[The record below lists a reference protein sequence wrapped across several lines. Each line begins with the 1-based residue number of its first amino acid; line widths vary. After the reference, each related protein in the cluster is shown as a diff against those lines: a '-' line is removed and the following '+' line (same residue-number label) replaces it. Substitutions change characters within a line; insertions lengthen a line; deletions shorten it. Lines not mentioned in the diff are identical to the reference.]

1 MTNINRKFFSKIGLN
16 YTFFGVFAIIMQII
30 IINII
35 GFTNPIIL
43 NDINLTSI
51 IASVCNYILPLPIF
65 LYLMNKL
72 EKQEINSNKLTIKK
86 FIVYIAI
93 SLTLMWVGN
102 LIGLTITEILGNL
115 IQSEIANPIVETID
129 SSSVYTNLLLM
140 VIMAPIFEE
149 IIFRKLLIDRTIKYG
164 KGVSILLSALI
175 FGLFHGNLNQFFY
188 AFLIGGFFA
197 YVYIKTG
204 KIIYTILLAFL
215 IGGFFAYVYIKTGK
229 IIYTILLHLTVN
241 FFGSIISV
249 IVGNSLNNMNTMANL
264 PIADAGIIIIYFLIY
279 VLIVIVGVIGLLKNY
294 KKISLLKDNLIK
306 KPYTTSLI
314 NVGMIC
320 FYIYVTYI
328 FLM

>member
-35 GFTNPIIL
+35 GFANPIIL

-72 EKQEINSNKLTIKK
+72 EKQEIHSNKLTIKK

-93 SLTLMWVGN
+93 SLTLMWIGN

-188 AFLIGGFFA
+188 
-197 YVYIKTG
+197 
-204 KIIYTILLAFL
+204 AFL

>member
-35 GFTNPIIL
+35 GFANPIIL

-72 EKQEINSNKLTIKK
+72 EKQEIHSNKLTIKK

-204 KIIYTILLAFL
+204 KIIYTI
-215 IGGFFAYVYIKTGK
+215 I
-229 IIYTILLHLTVN
+229 LHLTVN

>member
-86 FIVYIAI
+86 FIVYISL
-93 SLTLMWVGN
+93 SLTLMWIGN

-129 SSSVYTNLLLM
+129 SSSIYTNLLLM

-204 KIIYTILLAFL
+204 KIIYTILL
-215 IGGFFAYVYIKTGK
+215 
-229 IIYTILLHLTVN
+229 HLTVN

-264 PIADAGIIIIYFLIY
+264 PIADAGILIIYFLIY
-279 VLIVIVGVIGLLKNY
+279 VLIVIIGVIGLLKNY

-306 KPYTTSLI
+306 KPYITSLI
-314 NVGMIC
+314 NGGMIC

>member
-93 SLTLMWVGN
+93 SLTLMWIGN

-129 SSSVYTNLLLM
+129 SSSIYTNLLLM

-204 KIIYTILLAFL
+204 KIIYTILL
-215 IGGFFAYVYIKTGK
+215 
-229 IIYTILLHLTVN
+229 HLTVN

-264 PIADAGIIIIYFLIY
+264 PIADAGILIIYFLVY

-306 KPYTTSLI
+306 KPYITSLI
-314 NVGMIC
+314 NMGMIC

>member
-204 KIIYTILLAFL
+204 KIIYTILL
-215 IGGFFAYVYIKTGK
+215 
-229 IIYTILLHLTVN
+229 HLTVN

-306 KPYTTSLI
+306 KPYTTSLL

-320 FYIYVTYI
+320 FYIYITYL
-328 FLM
+328 FLI

>member
-93 SLTLMWVGN
+93 SLTLMWIGN

-115 IQSEIANPIVETID
+115 IQNEIANPIVETIN
-129 SSSVYTNLLLM
+129 SSSIYTNLLLM

-204 KIIYTILLAFL
+204 KIIYTILL
-215 IGGFFAYVYIKTGK
+215 
-229 IIYTILLHLTVN
+229 HLTVN

-264 PIADAGIIIIYFLIY
+264 PIADAGILIIYFLVY

-306 KPYTTSLI
+306 KPYITSLI

-320 FYIYVTYI
+320 FYIYVIYL

>member
-16 YTFFGVFAIIMQII
+16 YTFFGVFAILMQII

-93 SLTLMWVGN
+93 SLTLMWIGN

-129 SSSVYTNLLLM
+129 SSSIYTNLLLM

-188 AFLIGGFFA
+188 AFI
-197 YVYIKTG
+197 
-204 KIIYTILLAFL
+204 

-249 IVGNSLNNMNTMANL
+249 IVGNSLNNINAMESI
-264 PIADAGIIIIYFLIY
+264 PIADAGIIIIYFLVY

-314 NVGMIC
+314 NIGMIC
-320 FYIYVTYI
+320 FYIYVIYL

>member
-1 MTNINRKFFSKIGLN
+1 
-16 YTFFGVFAIIMQII
+16 MQII

-35 GFTNPIIL
+35 GFANPIIL
-43 NDINLTSI
+43 NDINLISVI
-51 IASVCNYILPLPIF
+51 GSVCNYILPLPIF

-93 SLTLMWVGN
+93 SLTLMWIGN

-129 SSSVYTNLLLM
+129 SSSIYTNLLLM

-188 AFLIGGFFA
+188 AFI
-197 YVYIKTG
+197 
-204 KIIYTILLAFL
+204 

-229 IIYTILLHLTVN
+229 IIYTILLHLTIN

-249 IVGNSLNNMNTMANL
+249 IVGNSLNNINAMESI
-264 PIADAGIIIIYFLIY
+264 PIADAGIIIIYFLVY

-314 NVGMIC
+314 NIGMIC
-320 FYIYVTYI
+320 FYIYVIYL

>member
-93 SLTLMWVGN
+93 SLTLMWIGN

-129 SSSVYTNLLLM
+129 SSSIYTNLLLM

-204 KIIYTILLAFL
+204 KIIYTILL
-215 IGGFFAYVYIKTGK
+215 
-229 IIYTILLHLTVN
+229 HLTVN

-264 PIADAGIIIIYFLIY
+264 PIADAGILIIYFLVY

-314 NVGMIC
+314 NIGMIC
-320 FYIYVTYI
+320 FYIYVIYL

>member
-35 GFTNPIIL
+35 GFANPIIL

-93 SLTLMWVGN
+93 ALTLMWIGN

-115 IQSEIANPIVETID
+115 IQNEIANPIVETIN
-129 SSSVYTNLLLM
+129 SSSIYTNLLLM

-204 KIIYTILLAFL
+204 KIIYTILL
-215 IGGFFAYVYIKTGK
+215 
-229 IIYTILLHLTVN
+229 HLTVN

-249 IVGNSLNNMNTMANL
+249 IVGNSLNNINAMESI
-264 PIADAGIIIIYFLIY
+264 PIADAGIIIIYFLVY

-314 NVGMIC
+314 NIGMIC
-320 FYIYVTYI
+320 FYIYVIYL

>member
-93 SLTLMWVGN
+93 SLTLMWIGN

-129 SSSVYTNLLLM
+129 SSSIYTNLLLM

-204 KIIYTILLAFL
+204 KIIYTILL
-215 IGGFFAYVYIKTGK
+215 
-229 IIYTILLHLTVN
+229 HLTVN

-264 PIADAGIIIIYFLIY
+264 PIADAGILIIYFLVY

-306 KPYTTSLI
+306 KPYITSLI

>member
-72 EKQEINSNKLTIKK
+72 EKQEINSDKLTIKK

-93 SLTLMWVGN
+93 SLTLMWIGN

-129 SSSVYTNLLLM
+129 SSSIYTNLLLM

-204 KIIYTILLAFL
+204 KIIYTILL
-215 IGGFFAYVYIKTGK
+215 
-229 IIYTILLHLTVN
+229 HLTVN

-264 PIADAGIIIIYFLIY
+264 PIADAGILIIYFLVY

-306 KPYTTSLI
+306 KPYITSLI

>member
-93 SLTLMWVGN
+93 SLTLMWIGN

-129 SSSVYTNLLLM
+129 SSSIYTNLLLM

-204 KIIYTILLAFL
+204 KIIYTILL
-215 IGGFFAYVYIKTGK
+215 
-229 IIYTILLHLTVN
+229 HLTVN

-264 PIADAGIIIIYFLIY
+264 PIADAGILIIYFLVY

-306 KPYTTSLI
+306 KPYITSFI
-314 NVGMIC
+314 NMGMIC

>member
-93 SLTLMWVGN
+93 ALTLMWIGN

-115 IQSEIANPIVETID
+115 IQNEIANPIVETIN
-129 SSSVYTNLLLM
+129 SSSIYTNLLLM

-204 KIIYTILLAFL
+204 KIIYTILL
-215 IGGFFAYVYIKTGK
+215 
-229 IIYTILLHLTVN
+229 HLTVN

-264 PIADAGIIIIYFLIY
+264 PIADAGILIIYFLVY

>member
-1 MTNINRKFFSKIGLN
+1 
-16 YTFFGVFAIIMQII
+16 
-30 IINII
+30 
-35 GFTNPIIL
+35 
-43 NDINLTSI
+43 
-51 IASVCNYILPLPIF
+51 
-65 LYLMNKL
+65 
-72 EKQEINSNKLTIKK
+72 
-86 FIVYIAI
+86 
-93 SLTLMWVGN
+93 MWIGN

-129 SSSVYTNLLLM
+129 SSSIYTNLLLM

-204 KIIYTILLAFL
+204 KIIYTILL
-215 IGGFFAYVYIKTGK
+215 
-229 IIYTILLHLTVN
+229 HLTVN
-241 FFGSIISV
+241 F
-249 IVGNSLNNMNTMANL
+249 NMNTMANL
-264 PIADAGIIIIYFLIY
+264 PIADAGILIIYFLVY

-306 KPYTTSLI
+306 KPYITSLI

>member
-35 GFTNPIIL
+35 GFANPIIL

-72 EKQEINSNKLTIKK
+72 EKQEIHSNKLTIKK

-204 KIIYTILLAFL
+204 KIIYTILL
-215 IGGFFAYVYIKTGK
+215 
-229 IIYTILLHLTVN
+229 HLTVN

>member
-93 SLTLMWVGN
+93 ALTLMWIGN

-115 IQSEIANPIVETID
+115 IQNEIANPIVETIN
-129 SSSVYTNLLLM
+129 SSSIYTNLLLM

-204 KIIYTILLAFL
+204 KIIYTILL
-215 IGGFFAYVYIKTGK
+215 
-229 IIYTILLHLTVN
+229 HLTVN

-264 PIADAGIIIIYFLIY
+264 PIADAGILIIYFLVY

-314 NVGMIC
+314 NIGMIC
-320 FYIYVTYI
+320 FYIYVIYL

>member
-93 SLTLMWVGN
+93 ALTLMWIGN

-129 SSSVYTNLLLM
+129 SSSIYTNLLLM

-204 KIIYTILLAFL
+204 KIIYTILL
-215 IGGFFAYVYIKTGK
+215 
-229 IIYTILLHLTVN
+229 HLTVN

-264 PIADAGIIIIYFLIY
+264 PLADAGIIIIYFLVY

-294 KKISLLKDNLIK
+294 KKIRLLKDNLIK

>member
-93 SLTLMWVGN
+93 SLTLMWIGN
-102 LIGLTITEILGNL
+102 LIRLTITEILGNL

-129 SSSVYTNLLLM
+129 SSSIYTNLLLM

-204 KIIYTILLAFL
+204 KIIYTILL
-215 IGGFFAYVYIKTGK
+215 
-229 IIYTILLHLTVN
+229 HLTVN

-264 PIADAGIIIIYFLIY
+264 PIADAGILIIYFLIY
-279 VLIVIVGVIGLLKNY
+279 VLIVIIGVIGLLKNY

-306 KPYTTSLI
+306 KPYITSLI
-314 NVGMIC
+314 NAGMIC

>member
-93 SLTLMWVGN
+93 ALTLMWIGN

-129 SSSVYTNLLLM
+129 SSSIYTNLLLM

-188 AFLIGGFFA
+188 AFI
-197 YVYIKTG
+197 
-204 KIIYTILLAFL
+204 

-249 IVGNSLNNMNTMANL
+249 IVGNSLNNINAMESI
-264 PIADAGIIIIYFLIY
+264 PIADAGILIIYFLVY

>member
-93 SLTLMWVGN
+93 SLTLMWIGN

-115 IQSEIANPIVETID
+115 IQSEITNPIVETID
-129 SSSVYTNLLLM
+129 SSSIYTNLLLM

-204 KIIYTILLAFL
+204 KIIYTILL
-215 IGGFFAYVYIKTGK
+215 
-229 IIYTILLHLTVN
+229 HLTVN

-264 PIADAGIIIIYFLIY
+264 PIADAGILIIYFLVY

-306 KPYTTSLI
+306 KPYITSLI
-314 NVGMIC
+314 NMGMIC

>member
-93 SLTLMWVGN
+93 ALTLMWIGN

-115 IQSEIANPIVETID
+115 IQNEIANPIVETIN
-129 SSSVYTNLLLM
+129 SSSIYTNLLLM

-204 KIIYTILLAFL
+204 KIIYTILL
-215 IGGFFAYVYIKTGK
+215 
-229 IIYTILLHLTVN
+229 HLTVN

-264 PIADAGIIIIYFLIY
+264 PIADAGIIIIYFLVY

>member
-93 SLTLMWVGN
+93 ALTLMWIGN

-115 IQSEIANPIVETID
+115 IQNEIANPIVETID
-129 SSSVYTNLLLM
+129 SSSIYTNLLLM

-188 AFLIGGFFA
+188 
-197 YVYIKTG
+197 
-204 KIIYTILLAFL
+204 AFL

-320 FYIYVTYI
+320 FYIYVTYL
-328 FLM
+328 FLI

>member
-93 SLTLMWVGN
+93 SLTLMWIGN

-129 SSSVYTNLLLM
+129 SSSIYTNLLLM

-188 AFLIGGFFA
+188 
-197 YVYIKTG
+197 
-204 KIIYTILLAFL
+204 AFL

>member
-35 GFTNPIIL
+35 GFANPIIL

-72 EKQEINSNKLTIKK
+72 EKQEIHSNKLTIKK

-93 SLTLMWVGN
+93 SLTLMWIGN

-129 SSSVYTNLLLM
+129 SSSIYTNLLLM

-149 IIFRKLLIDRTIKYG
+149 IIFRKLLIDRTIQYG

-188 AFLIGGFFA
+188 AFI
-197 YVYIKTG
+197 
-204 KIIYTILLAFL
+204 

-229 IIYTILLHLTVN
+229 IIYTILLHLTIN

-264 PIADAGIIIIYFLIY
+264 PIADAGILIIYFLVY

-306 KPYTTSLI
+306 KPYITSLI

>member
-93 SLTLMWVGN
+93 SLTLMWIGN

-115 IQSEIANPIVETID
+115 TQSEIANPIVETIN
-129 SSSVYTNLLLM
+129 SSSIYANFILM

-149 IIFRKLLIDRTIKYG
+149 FIFRKLLIDRTIKYG

-175 FGLFHGNLNQFFY
+175 FGLFHGNINQFVY
-188 AFLIGGFFA
+188 AFLM
-197 YVYIKTG
+197 
-204 KIIYTILLAFL
+204 
-215 IGGFFAYVYIKTGK
+215 GGFFAYVYIKTGK

-249 IVGNSLNNMNTMANL
+249 IVGNSLNNMNTMVNPA
-264 PIADAGIIIIYFLIY
+264 IADAGILIIYFLVY
-279 VLIVIVGVIGLLKNY
+279 VLIVIIGVIALLKNY

-306 KPYTTSLI
+306 KPYITSLI

>member
-1 MTNINRKFFSKIGLN
+1 MTNTNRKFFSKIGLN

-30 IINII
+30 ILNII

-43 NDINLTSI
+43 NDINLISVI
-51 IASVCNYILPLPIF
+51 GSVCNYILPLPIF
-65 LYLMNKL
+65 LYLMKKL

-93 SLTLMWVGN
+93 SLTLMWIGN

-129 SSSVYTNLLLM
+129 SSSIYTNLLLM

-188 AFLIGGFFA
+188 AFI
-197 YVYIKTG
+197 
-204 KIIYTILLAFL
+204 

-229 IIYTILLHLTVN
+229 IIYTILLHLTIN

-249 IVGNSLNNMNTMANL
+249 IVGNSLNNINAMESI
-264 PIADAGIIIIYFLIY
+264 PIADAGIIIIYFLVY

-306 KPYTTSLI
+306 KPYTTSFI

-320 FYIYVTYI
+320 FYIYVAYL

>member
-35 GFTNPIIL
+35 GFANPIIL

-72 EKQEINSNKLTIKK
+72 EKQEIHSNKLTIKK

-204 KIIYTILLAFL
+204 KIIYTILL
-215 IGGFFAYVYIKTGK
+215 
-229 IIYTILLHLTVN
+229 HLTVN

-314 NVGMIC
+314 NIGMIC
-320 FYIYVTYI
+320 FYIYVIYL

>member
-93 SLTLMWVGN
+93 SLTLMWIGN

-115 IQSEIANPIVETID
+115 IQSEITNPIVETID
-129 SSSVYTNLLLM
+129 SSSIYTNLLLM

-204 KIIYTILLAFL
+204 KIIYTILL
-215 IGGFFAYVYIKTGK
+215 
-229 IIYTILLHLTVN
+229 HLTVN

-264 PIADAGIIIIYFLIY
+264 PIADAGILIIYFLVY

-306 KPYTTSLI
+306 KPYITSFI

>member
-72 EKQEINSNKLTIKK
+72 EKQEIHSNKLTIKK

-204 KIIYTILLAFL
+204 KIIYTILL
-215 IGGFFAYVYIKTGK
+215 
-229 IIYTILLHLTVN
+229 HLTVN

-306 KPYTTSLI
+306 KPYITSLI

>member
-35 GFTNPIIL
+35 GFANPIIL

-65 LYLMNKL
+65 LYLINKKK
-72 EKQEINSNKLTIKK
+72 KQEINSNKLTIKK
-86 FIVYIAI
+86 FIVYISI
-93 SLTLMWVGN
+93 SLTLMWIGN

-129 SSSVYTNLLLM
+129 SSSIYSNLLLM

-204 KIIYTILLAFL
+204 KIIYTILL
-215 IGGFFAYVYIKTGK
+215 
-229 IIYTILLHLTVN
+229 HLTVN

-264 PIADAGIIIIYFLIY
+264 PIADAGILIIYFLIY

-314 NVGMIC
+314 NIGMIC
-320 FYIYVTYI
+320 FYIYVIYL

>member
-93 SLTLMWVGN
+93 ALTLMWIGN

-115 IQSEIANPIVETID
+115 IQNEIANPIVETIN
-129 SSSVYTNLLLM
+129 SSSIYTNLLLM

-204 KIIYTILLAFL
+204 KIIYTILL
-215 IGGFFAYVYIKTGK
+215 
-229 IIYTILLHLTVN
+229 HLTVN

-264 PIADAGIIIIYFLIY
+264 PIADAGILIIYFLVY

-306 KPYTTSLI
+306 KPYITSLI

>member
-35 GFTNPIIL
+35 GFANPIIL

-72 EKQEINSNKLTIKK
+72 EKQEIHSNKLTIKK

-204 KIIYTILLAFL
+204 KIIYTI
-215 IGGFFAYVYIKTGK
+215 I
-229 IIYTILLHLTVN
+229 LHLTVN

-314 NVGMIC
+314 NIGMIC
-320 FYIYVTYI
+320 FYIYVIYL

>member
-1 MTNINRKFFSKIGLN
+1 MTNINRRFFSKIGLN

-93 SLTLMWVGN
+93 SLTLMWIGN

-129 SSSVYTNLLLM
+129 SSSIYTNLLLM

-204 KIIYTILLAFL
+204 KIIYTILL
-215 IGGFFAYVYIKTGK
+215 
-229 IIYTILLHLTVN
+229 HLTVN

-264 PIADAGIIIIYFLIY
+264 PIADAGILIIYFLVY

-306 KPYTTSLI
+306 KPYITSLI
-314 NVGMIC
+314 NMGMIC

>member
-1 MTNINRKFFSKIGLN
+1 MKNINRKFFSKIGLN

-72 EKQEINSNKLTIKK
+72 EKQEINSDKLTIKK

-93 SLTLMWVGN
+93 SLTLMWIGN

-129 SSSVYTNLLLM
+129 SSSIYTNLLLM

-204 KIIYTILLAFL
+204 KIIYTILL
-215 IGGFFAYVYIKTGK
+215 
-229 IIYTILLHLTVN
+229 HLTVN

-264 PIADAGIIIIYFLIY
+264 PIADAGILIIYFLVY

-306 KPYTTSLI
+306 KPYITSLI

>member
-93 SLTLMWVGN
+93 SLTLMWIGN

-115 IQSEIANPIVETID
+115 IQSEITNPIVETID
-129 SSSVYTNLLLM
+129 SSSIYTNLLLM

-204 KIIYTILLAFL
+204 KIIYTILL
-215 IGGFFAYVYIKTGK
+215 
-229 IIYTILLHLTVN
+229 HLTVN

-264 PIADAGIIIIYFLIY
+264 PIADAGILIIYFLVY
-279 VLIVIVGVIGLLKNY
+279 VLIVIVGVIWLLKNY

-306 KPYTTSLI
+306 KPYITSLI